1 MSELNQER
9 KYTNMTE
16 KTPIQ
21 RATELL
27 SHMSLD
33 EKLYQL
39 SSQMIFNVD
48 ADYEVQRDH
57 RLGNFR
63 NPGHFMHH
71 GKAVPASAAAVA
83 ERINRDVQLTMDALP
98 NKIPPIEHGEALHGA
113 QWGMA
118 TSFPQPI
125 GMASMFD
132 DEMAEKIGDAI
143 GKECAAVGVRQALTP
158 VVNVARDC
166 RWGRT
171 IETFGEDVL
180 LNSNMGAAICRGL
193 QKNGVI
199 ATPKHYADNYSHG
212 GRDSNVSDTSERT
225 MREVF
230 LKPFEKCFKEGGAM
244 SVMAA
249 YNSWDGVPCSCN
261 ERLLSEILRD
271 EWGFEGFVVSDYGG
285 VEGVANAHKLVD
297 TNWKAQALCLKAGL
311 EVNLPQNSGENL
323 RKAYDEGWINDA
335 DVDRAVLRVLAAKFA
350 IGLMDEPFVDA
361 EAADALVRCDAHKEL
376 ALESARRAIILL
388 KNDGL
393 LPLEREKT
401 RKIAVFGAGANVF
414 PVGTNYSGP
423 YGAPW
428 TAEDAKTPLQFLQ
441 EYLDGYAEVI
451 FAGDDRIEE
460 VAAAC
465 DVALYLTTV
474 VEGEG
479 MDRSDLRLPGITKKA
494 QQDEA
499 AIIVGKFE
507 AEVKTDQEQ
516 SIRRMTKANPNS
528 AVVLLNGAPV
538 DMSGWMDNCNAILE
552 AWYPGEQ
559 GAQAITEILFGET
572 NPSAKLPI
580 TFPRSVG
587 QLPLFY
593 SMKPSGRGYGYVEND
608 GSPQYPFGY
617 GLSYTTF
624 NLDDYGCVEKDGGL
638 AVSLT
643 VENTGERD
651 GAEVVQIYL
660 SGRNCDVAMPMKEL
674 KAYKRVQ
681 VAAGEKS
688 EVTVTVPNEA
698 FCYYDRKMNF
708 GMHNGDYTV
717 SVATSC
723 TDVKKTFEV
732 SVKDGKLIVK

>member
-1 MSELNQER
+1 
-9 KYTNMTE
+9 MTE
-16 KTPIQ
+16 QTPKQ
-21 RATELL
+21 RAAELL
-27 SHMSLD
+27 SRMSLE

-39 SSQMIFNVD
+39 SGQMVFSIGEK
-48 ADYEVQRDH
+48 YETEREH
-57 RLGNFR
+57 RMGNFR
-63 NPGHFMHH
+63 NPGHFMHYERPE
-71 GKAVPASAAAVA
+71 AAPASEVA
-83 ERINRDVQLTMDALP
+83 ERINRDVRLSMDAQP
-98 NKIPPIEHGEALHGA
+98 NGVPPIEHGEALHGA

-125 GMASMFD
+125 GMASTFND
-132 DEMAEKIGDAI
+132 DIVSQIGDAI
-143 GKECAAVGVRQALTP
+143 GKECVAVGVRQALTP
-158 VVNVARDC
+158 VVNIARDC

-180 LNSNMGAAICRGL
+180 LSSNMGVAICRGL

-199 ATPKHYADNYSHG
+199 ATPKHYADNYSYG

-225 MREVF
+225 MREVY
-230 LKPFEKCFKEGGAM
+230 LKPFEKCFKEGGAL

-249 YNSWDGVPCSCN
+249 YNSWEGVPCSCN
-261 ERLLSEILRD
+261 ERLLTEILRD

-285 VEGVANAHKLVD
+285 VEGVSNAHKMVD
-297 TNWKAQALCLKAGL
+297 TNWKAQAMCLKAGL
-311 EVNLPQNSGENL
+311 DVNLPSPSFDNL
-323 RKAYDEGWINDA
+323 KKAYDEGWITDA
-335 DVDRAVLRVLAAKFA
+335 DVDLAVLRVLTTKFA
-350 IGLMDEPFVDA
+350 IGLMDDPFVDSA
-361 EAADALVRCDAHKEL
+361 AADGIVRSDAHKAL
-376 ALESARRAIILL
+376 ALEAARQSIILL
-388 KNDGL
+388 KNEGL
-393 LPLEREKT
+393 LPLNK
-401 RKIAVFGAGANVF
+401 KQVKKVAVFGAGADVF
-414 PVGTNYSGP
+414 PVGMNYSGP
-423 YGAPW
+423 YGTPW
-428 TAEDAKTPLQFLQ
+428 TAKDAETPVQFLRK
-441 EYLDGYAEVI
+441 YLAGTAEVI
-451 FAGDDRIEE
+451 YAEDERIEE

-479 MDRSDLRLPGITKKA
+479 MDRSDLRLPGITRKA

-507 AEVKTDQEQ
+507 AEVKTDQEE
-516 SIRRMTKANPNS
+516 SIRRMIKANPNS

-559 GAQAITEILFGET
+559 GAQAICEILFGDA

-608 GSPQYPFGY
+608 GSPLYPFGY

-660 SGRNCDVAMPMKEL
+660 SGRNCDVVMPRIEL
-674 KAYKRVQ
+674 KAYKRVE
-681 VAAGEKS
+681 VAAGGKTQ
-688 EVTVTVPNEA
+688 VTIEVPNEA

-732 SVKDGKLIVK
+732 SVKDGKLTVK

>member
-1 MSELNQER
+1 
-9 KYTNMTE
+9 MTE

-660 SGRNCDVAMPMKEL
+660 SGRNCDVVMPRIEL
-674 KAYKRVQ
+674 KAYKRVE
-681 VAAGEKS
+681 VAAGGKTQ
-688 EVTVTVPNEA
+688 VTIEVPNEA